1 MPATGQLGQVADRLG
16 SLGGLAER
24 HFSAIGHSLE
34 QAVGV
39 LGALTATFQALLG
52 DLRGAELAESERD
65 LAAVATRVG
74 ELSDIARAD
83 VATLR
88 QLADIV
94 TTIDGRIARMHAV
107 LEEVDI
113 LAMNARLLAATM
125 GDVGTGFLPF
135 AAEIRRSAATARG
148 GLDLLYRELVGA
160 RQHLQAAGQ
169 ASETFVG
176 QHAGTMRAITGRLAA
191 SVASIEARV
200 TRSGDA
206 AAVVGT
212 RSEQIRSQVAAAI
225 MALQLGDITRQR
237 IEHMQGACEIL
248 SQQAACQGAGKEAS
262 IRPTGGRQGSRPLGR
277 PGGRQGADHGA
288 DRRGQQAA
296 PPALGCRLVAA
307 QLLDTAE
314 ELERG
319 AACIVAQLHKL
330 AADAG
335 DIAREGNQ
343 AYGASGGEAGSFL
356 DELEADA
363 QQAQTLL
370 GHLGVAHAAV
380 NPRVAAVLQA
390 ADALVGHVA
399 MIRSVEADIHIMG
412 INTSLRCN
420 RLGLVGRPLSVIA
433 QAVRDCGR
441 LTAQHAAAVLDA
453 LQRLL
458 TDAGT
463 LAAANAASGADAIG
477 TVAQRMTE
485 AVHLLGDTGQ
495 RMRLALAGLAGDGEA
510 VVRLLHAAVEGFA
523 VQHEIGAVLRE
534 AAADCNRQAEQAADQ
549 AVPEAMLA
557 RIAATYTMA
566 RERMVHARLAP
577 LEGGHPGDAASPAS
591 ATVEGDLTDML
602 F

>member
-1 MPATGQLGQVADRLG
+1 
-16 SLGGLAER
+16 
-24 HFSAIGHSLE
+24 
-34 QAVGV
+34 
-39 LGALTATFQALLG
+39 
-52 DLRGAELAESERD
+52 
-65 LAAVATRVG
+65 
-74 ELSDIARAD
+74 
-83 VATLR
+83 
-88 QLADIV
+88 
-94 TTIDGRIARMHAV
+94 
-107 LEEVDI
+107 
-113 LAMNARLLAATM
+113 M
-125 GDVGTGFLPF
+125 GD
-135 AAEIRRSAATARG
+135 
-148 GLDLLYRELVGA
+148 
-160 RQHLQAAGQ
+160 
-169 ASETFVG
+169 
-176 QHAGTMRAITGRLAA
+176 
-191 SVASIEARV
+191 
-200 TRSGDA
+200 
-206 AAVVGT
+206 
-212 RSEQIRSQVAAAI
+212 
-225 MALQLGDITRQR
+225 
-237 IEHMQGACEIL
+237 
-248 SQQAACQGAGKEAS
+248 QGAGRE
-262 IRPTGGRQGSRPLGR
+262 
-277 PGGRQGADHGA
+277 ADHGA

-307 QLLDTAE
+307 QLLDAAE

-380 NPRVAAVLQA
+380 NPRVAAVLHA

-477 TVAQRMTE
+477 TMAQRMTE

>member
-1 MPATGQLGQVADRLG
+1 MPATGQLGQVADLLG
-16 SLGGLAER
+16 SLGGVAER
-24 HFSAIGHSLE
+24 HFAAIGHSLE

-125 GDVGTGFLPF
+125 GDAGTGFLPF

-176 QHAGTMRAITGRLAA
+176 QHAGTMREITGRLAA

-248 SQQAACQGAGKEAS
+248 SQQGACQGADKGADH
-262 IRPTGGRQGSRPLGR
+262 PAD
-277 PGGRQGADHGA
+277 QGADHWADRGAGKGA
-288 DRRGQQAA
+288 DHWADRRRGQQGA

-307 QLLDTAE
+307 QLLDAAE

-319 AACIVAQLHKL
+319 AACIVAQLHTL

-363 QQAQTLL
+363 QQAQTLF

-510 VVRLLHAAVEGFA
+510 VVRLLYDAVEGFA

-557 RIAATYTMA
+557 RIAASYTMA
-566 RERMVHARLAP
+566 RERTVHARLAP

-591 ATVEGDLTDML
+591 ATAEGDLTDML

>member
-24 HFSAIGHSLE
+24 HFAAIGHSLE

-248 SQQAACQGAGKEAS
+248 SHAKAQPADQGAGKGADHWAD
-262 IRPTGGRQGSRPLGR
+262 QGAGK
-277 PGGRQGADHGA
+277 GADHGA

-307 QLLDTAE
+307 QLLDAAE

-319 AACIVAQLHKL
+319 AACIVAELHKL

-335 DIAREGNQ
+335 DIATVRGNQ

-380 NPRVAAVLQA
+380 NPRIAAVLQA

-412 INTSLRCN
+412 INTSLKCN

-441 LTAQHAAAVLDA
+441 QTAQHAAAVLDA

-458 TDAGT
+458 TDAGS
-463 LAAANAASGADAIG
+463 LAAANAASWRGCHRDRGTAHDGGGALARRYR
-477 TVAQRMTE
+477 A
-485 AVHLLGDTGQ
+485 

-510 VVRLLHAAVEGFA
+510 VARLLHAAVEGFA

-534 AAADCNRQAEQAADQ
+534 AAADCNGRLNKPPIRPCRTATAGADCRDLHHG
-549 AVPEAMLA
+549 AGARWCTRVSRRWKRAPRRCGFARTLA
-557 RIAATYTMA
+557 
-566 RERMVHARLAP
+566 HLAST
-577 LEGGHPGDAASPAS
+577 GDAHF
-591 ATVEGDLTDML
+591 DML